1 MQFATWN
8 VNSLNIRLPQVLDW
22 LAANPVDV
30 LALQELKMA
39 DEKFP
44 LAAFNEAGWQAAWLG
59 QKTYNGVALI
69 SKQPARDV
77 QRNNPHFP
85 DDHARLIAGTFDAPN
100 GESVRVI
107 GGYFPNGQA
116 PDSDKFIYKM
126 AWLDALRVWVKE
138 EVAAHPNFLI
148 MGDYNITFD
157 AADVWDPE
165 TLEGTIHCTQAE
177 RDQLQALVDLGLNDS
192 VRLFDQPEKNYSWWD
207 YREFAFRRNRGL
219 RIDHVL
225 VSSALKARAARA
237 FVDKA
242 PRKNER
248 PSDHAPVIFEAA
260 FK

>member
-44 LAAFNEAGWQAAWLG
+44 LAAFTEAGWHAAWLG

-69 SKQPARDV
+69 SKTPGRDV

-85 DDHARLIAGTFDAPN
+85 DDHASLIAATYDATN

-116 PDSDKFIYKM
+116 PDSDKFVYKM
-126 AWLDALRVWVKE
+126 AWLDGLRTWVTDE
-138 EVAAHPNFLI
+138 IATHENFLI

-157 AADVWDPE
+157 AQDVWDPD
-165 TLEGTIHCTQAE
+165 TLEGTIHCTQVE
-177 RDQLQALVDLGLNDS
+177 RDQLQALIDLGLSDS
-192 VRLFDQPEKNYSWWD
+192 IRLFDQPEKNYSWWD

-225 VSSALKARAARA
+225 ISDALKAKATRA

-248 PSDHAPVIFEAA
+248 PSYHTPVIFEAA
-260 FK
+260 L